1 MKPTPKSP
9 RKRTSSAQ
17 TRRAADNPPYLL
29 VFGAHP
35 DDIEFGCGG
44 VIARETQAG
53 RPTHFIVCS
62 RGEAGTNG
70 TPAERVAESEKAA
83 ALLGA
88 TVQFVALDGDAHLEM
103 RAAHAIKLAGLIRQI
118 RPAIILTPTVVQNQ
132 HPDHWRLGQLV
143 RDAARIARYGG
154 MAELK
159 SQPTH
164 AIDQLLFYAITP
176 DAEPRDIQPLLID
189 VSAPEVITA
198 WAAAMEAHASQQ
210 KTRNYV
216 GLQLARATVNGSRCG
231 ATAAIPLFPN
241 DPLVFDSLA
250 TLQRSAR
257 RF

>member
-1 MKPTPKSP
+1 MVVGPLAHARGYDDQS
-9 RKRTSSAQ
+9 
-17 TRRAADNPPYLL
+17 PYLL
-29 VFGAHP
+29 AFGAHP

-44 VIARETQAG
+44 IIARETQAG
-53 RPTHFIVCS
+53 RPVHFVICS

-70 TPAERVAESEKAA
+70 TPAQRVAESEKAA

-88 TVQFVALDGDAHLEM
+88 TVQFVELDGDAHLEL
-103 RAAHAIKLAGLIRQI
+103 RAAHAIKLASLIRQI
-118 RPAIILTPTVVQNQ
+118 RPAIVLAPTIVQNQ
-132 HPDHWRLGQLV
+132 HPDHWRLGQIV

-154 MAELK
+154 VAELK
-159 SQPTH
+159 AKPSH

-176 DAEPRDIQPLLID
+176 DSEPRDIQPLLID
-189 VSAPEVITA
+189 VSAAETIAA

-210 KTRNYV
+210 QTRNYV

-231 ATAAIPLFPN
+231 AAAAIPLFPN

-250 TLQRSAR
+250 PLKRAAR